1 MSDNDLDYERI
12 KLFNNLIKP
21 LTLRETVQLRD
32 TLEDKDNDN
41 FDKISNVNIKIELIE
56 SLAKDKYEVEN
67 VRSILLEV
75 RANIIPEESFG
86 WLKSNVRAQ
95 IFTLHLLESSRTYC
109 SESDVYS
116 NTDSM
121 EKIYSYIDFIEYRGD
136 DQKILFDQKAKLLSD
151 IKRYWDAICNAE
163 TYTKWLKPNSNEQIE
178 WTRRYLVE
186 EMGIR
191 NRIALIS
198 VLNDDFKNTHTR
210 EIILGFMDLLYTD
223 FDKFNKS
230 EIFHR
235 YRANAEKTLTIDKM
249 RRAWSQQKYR
259 DAGKTKKPYHLPL
272 TKQTQEKLKKMAEVK
287 GLSQATMLDILI
299 NSAFSLEFID
309 IDGNE
314 RF

>member
-191 NRIALIS
+191 NRRALTR
-198 VLNDDFKNTHTR
+198 VLNDDFSNTHTR
-210 EIILGFMDLLYTD
+210 EIILAFIDLLYTD
-223 FDKFNKS
+223 LN
-230 EIFHR
+230 EIESVHR
-235 YRANAEKTLTIDKM
+235 YKVSAEKTLDIDKM

-259 DAGKTKKPYHLPL
+259 DAGKTKSPYHFPL
-272 TKQTQEKLKKMAEVK
+272 NKRTQERLKRMATIQ
-287 GLSQATMLDILI
+287 GTTSTAILDMLI
-299 NSAFSLEFID
+299 NSSYEANYMDGHGKD
-309 IDGNE
+309 IY
-314 RF
+314 